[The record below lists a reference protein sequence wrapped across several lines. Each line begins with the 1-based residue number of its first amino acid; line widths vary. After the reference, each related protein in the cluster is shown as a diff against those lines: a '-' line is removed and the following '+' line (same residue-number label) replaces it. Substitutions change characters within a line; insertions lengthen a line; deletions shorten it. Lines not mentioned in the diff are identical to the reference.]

1 MDFAC
6 WLVGI
11 PPGHAQTGGMEC
23 LGSERSPGSRVSW
36 IGPGPGSGLVLD
48 WHIDSELP
56 KVLFKVPFFTLF
68 WDTFLEHF
76 LKHFIEN
83 FLGGNEL
90 FWALF
95 YVLLK
100 VLELFGALF

>member
-1 MDFAC
+1 MALELQARVTPMKSPATRIFLKKFLAKS
-6 WLVGI
+6 GESETSQEE
-11 PPGHAQTGGMEC
+11 QTKD
-23 LGSERSPGSRVSW
+23 VS
-36 IGPGPGSGLVLD
+36 SAYHYTAL
-48 WHIDSELP
+48 
-56 KVLFKVPFFTLF
+56 FFTLF
-68 WDTFLEHF
+68 WNTVLEHF

>member
-56 KVLFKVPFFTLF
+56 KVLFKV
-68 WDTFLEHF
+68 
-76 LKHFIEN
+76 
-83 FLGGNEL
+83 L

-95 YVLLK
+95 WVLLK
-100 VLELFGALF
+100 VQELFWAPFKALFYTFLGHFFGTLFKALY